1 MSTTAPASTIQT
13 FQLDD
18 LAGFTRDDGFPAGGP
33 TDVRSL
39 FTQRDHVHEALKW
52 MIGLAQQSLVL
63 TMFGYDDDEL
73 DDLIREKLD
82 SEHVYVQLSL
92 DRSQSSGKHEAEILA
107 HWNNQDRTN
116 SIAIGTAARGGIA
129 HMKAGVIDGRIV
141 FDGSTNWSLGG
152 EGAPGE
158 RGQNNSLVVIDNH
171 ATAIQYRTQLDIDHN
186 VMLQQ
191 MHTRAAGAQ
200 PDGGP
205 AAGDGATAGGGG
217 GPAGGGATTGGGAA
231 DGGA

>member
-1 MSTTAPASTIQT
+1 MSITTPNSTIQT

-18 LAGFTRDDGFPAGGP
+18 LAAYTRDDGFPHGSAS
-33 TDVRSL
+33 DVRTL

-82 SEHVYVQLSL
+82 SQHVYVQLSL
-92 DRSQSSGKHEAEILA
+92 DRSQSTGKHETQILS
-107 HWNNQDRTN
+107 HWNNHDRTN
-116 SIAIGTAARGGIA
+116 SVAIGTAERGGIA
-129 HMKAGVIDGRIV
+129 HMKSGVIDGRLV

-152 EGAPGE
+152 EGAPGQK
-158 RGQNNSLVVIDNH
+158 GQNNSLVVIDNH
-171 ATAIQYRTQLDIDHN
+171 ATAVMYRTQLDIDHN

-191 MHTRAAGAQ
+191 MHARAAKDAAAAPSAAAAAAGG
-200 PDGGP
+200 DGG
-205 AAGDGATAGGGG
+205 GS
-217 GPAGGGATTGGGAA
+217 
-231 DGGA
+231 